1 MDTFLVVYNMTEAG
15 KTGLQ
20 AFVTSTFLP
29 LQGLSAASA
38 ESMVVNHPGA
48 VSHLMVKDC
57 AEINQVLL
65 KRLLCLS
72 QHKFVS
78 FIPYSILRSAK
89 RMTLIFKQNPY
100 SWPSAETSRYL
111 GC

>member
-1 MDTFLVVYNMTEAG
+1 MDTFLVVCNMTEAG
-15 KTGLQ
+15 KTGLY
-20 AFVTSTFLP
+20 AFVTSTIFP

-38 ESMVVNHPGA
+38 QSMVVNHPGA
-48 VSHLMVKDC
+48 VSHLVVKDC
-57 AEINQVLL
+57 AEINQILL

-78 FIPYSILRSAK
+78 FIPYQSCAA
-89 RMTLIFKQNPY
+89 MHVTLIFKQNPY